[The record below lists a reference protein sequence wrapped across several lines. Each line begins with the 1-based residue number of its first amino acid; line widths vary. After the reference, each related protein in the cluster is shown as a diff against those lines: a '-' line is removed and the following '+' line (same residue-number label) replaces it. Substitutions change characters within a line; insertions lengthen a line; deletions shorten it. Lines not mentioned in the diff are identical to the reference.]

1 MGLQN
6 PVHRFDSGR
15 RLLTKA
21 PEVGFLSA
29 KRLSIA
35 SVVPRL
41 ALTPREAAASIG
53 CSEEFFRERVDH
65 ELRWVRRGRKRF
77 VPVAELERWAERSAE
92 QTL

>member
-1 MGLQN
+1 M
-6 PVHRFDSGR
+6 R
-15 RLLTKA
+15 RRTGPQK
-21 PEVGFLSA
+21 
-29 KRLSIA
+29 IA

-53 CSEEFFRERVDH
+53 CSEEFFREHVDH